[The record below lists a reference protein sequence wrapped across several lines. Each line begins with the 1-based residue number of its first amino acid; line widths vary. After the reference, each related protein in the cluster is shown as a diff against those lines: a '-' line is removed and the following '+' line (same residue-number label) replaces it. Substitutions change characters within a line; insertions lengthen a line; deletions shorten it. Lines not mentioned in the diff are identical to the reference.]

1 MSYSIK
7 LEKIAKQRK
16 ESRDI
21 AFQILQYGVT
31 EQQKYDIIFEI
42 ALSLENNDA
51 MKQITSL
58 VKNYRETI
66 NKEENECNNIKDD
79 KPKIILE

>member
-1 MSYSIK
+1 MSYSVK
-7 LEKIAKQRK
+7 LERVARQRK

-21 AFQILQYGVT
+21 ALQILDYGVT

-42 ALSLENNDA
+42 ALSLENNKA

-58 VKNYRETI
+58 LKNYRETI
-66 NKEENECNNIKDD
+66 NKEENDCNNIEDD
-79 KPKIILE
+79 KPKIILD

>member
-7 LEKIAKQRK
+7 LEKIARQRK

-21 AFQILQYGVT
+21 ASQILKYGVT

>member
-7 LEKIAKQRK
+7 LEKIARQRK

-21 AFQILQYGVT
+21 ASQILKYGVT
-31 EQQKYDIIFEI
+31 EQQKYDIVFEI
-42 ALSLENNDA
+42 ALSLENNEA

>member
-7 LEKIAKQRK
+7 LEKIARQRK

-21 AFQILQYGVT
+21 ASQILKYSVT
-31 EQQKYDIIFEI
+31 EQQKYDIVFEI
-42 ALSLENNDA
+42 ALSLENNEA

>member
-1 MSYSIK
+1 MSYSVK

-16 ESRDI
+16 EARDI
-21 AFQILQYGVT
+21 ASEILKYGVT

-42 ALSLENNDA
+42 ALSVENNEA

-58 VKNYRETI
+58 IKNYRETI
-66 NKEENECNNIKDD
+66 NKDENECNNIKDD